1 MAENQEQVE
10 ANEREIPVFT
20 VLKNNC
26 VLKNIFVLDNPP
38 ISSSSA
44 AEISGQKSEIEEIL
58 LVGRHPDCNIK
69 LEHPSIS
76 RFHLRIHS
84 KPSFRSLFVT
94 DLSSVHGTCISGKRI
109 EPGVMMELVRGD
121 TLKLGE
127 SSRLYRLDWVPISY
141 AYKVNDLFAPQ
152 LDELDTVD
160 EETLV
165 ADQDENCLPRE
176 NEWGRDLGDEI
187 EALGRQFY
195 EADLGLSVQEM
206 AAEVENPRSPDMF
219 SNENEEP
226 EMFCNEHEAPEMFCN
241 EHEAPEMFSN
251 ENEISGGQLLSL
263 DVSFSGDEGAGGV
276 RDQDGDGL
284 LLHKD
289 DLGVTMEDRLLCD
302 EETTPPQP
310 EDETDLGLSVQE
322 TAAEVE
328 NPCSPEMFS
337 NENEVPEMFSNENEA
352 PEMFCKEHEAPEMF
366 SNENEA
372 PEMFSNEN
380 EISDGQLLSLDV
392 SFSGDGGA
400 GGVREQDGDGLL
412 LHKDDPGETIEDRPL
427 CEEATTPPWTE
438 DETENVSSPE
448 IRNDEIVFSSIQ
460 QGRILL
466 AETTEASEMN
476 SEKRLGMNIWSRRGK
491 FEGVKIRTSRSKA
504 ICTRIHMSA
513 QIKSLLVE
521 DHANKSMVKDQC
533 GASPSKDDGI
543 FTPDK
548 ENASPDSC
556 LVRSLGSKFD
566 EALKS
571 ETISDEEVFTSD
583 KENTTPNSY
592 LLRSIKNVGSSQEVR
607 RLNLH
612 KPSPLKTAS
621 RGILQE
627 RKSESFAFNGK
638 AAERGPCLPLPVAS
652 HGNLQERKSE
662 ISAFKGKEAEREP
675 FLLLPV
681 ASHGILQERKPDSS
695 AVKGK
700 AAEREPFLPLPV
712 ASRGILQE
720 RKSESSAFKG
730 KAAEREP
737 FLLLPVA
744 STGDDKSTPIT
755 PVRECTVRESRCV
768 DYSKASGK
776 RWIIVVD
783 TGCLLN
789 KKSRRELQLLRG
801 LRGTSLV
808 IPRIVLRELDCMVR
822 RASFLSR
829 MTEASAALQ
838 WIEECMASTAW
849 WIHVQSSAEE
859 SRLVPPTPP
868 AAASAR
874 WFSEEKC
881 AFSACSIPFSP
892 YTLQE
897 IVTPT
902 AADHIL
908 ESAILFKQAM
918 DGQLV
923 LLSDDVTLK
932 IKSMAEG
939 VICETAR
946 EFRGSLVNPFS
957 ARFLYS
963 DSSPR
968 GPTWTCVDDTVL
980 KEKYYPSP
988 TKKATRSGDGAKGLK
1003 LILLHNSNFRK
1014 MRA

>member
-10 ANEREIPVFT
+10 PKEREIPVFT
-20 VLKNNC
+20 VLKNGC

-38 ISSSSA
+38 PISSSSA
-44 AEISGQKSEIEEIL
+44 ADISVQKSEIEEIL
-58 LVGRHPDCNIK
+58 LVGRHPDCNIN

-84 KPSFRSLFVT
+84 KPSSRSLSVT

-109 EPGVMMELVRGD
+109 EPGVTMELVQGD

-127 SSRLYRLDWVPISY
+127 SSRLYKLDWVPISY
-141 AYKVNDLFAPQ
+141 AYEVNGLFEPQ
-152 LDELDTVD
+152 LDELDSVD
-160 EETLV
+160 EKTLV

-176 NEWGRDLGDEI
+176 NEWDRDQGDEI
-187 EALGRQFY
+187 EALGWQFS
-195 EADLGLSVQEM
+195 EADLGLSVQET
-206 AAEVENPRSPDMF
+206 AAEVENPRLPEMF
-219 SNENEEP
+219 SNENEAP
-226 EMFCNEHEAPEMFCN
+226 EMFSNKNEAPEMFSN

-263 DVSFSGDEGAGGV
+263 DMSFSCDEGGGV
-276 RDQDGDGL
+276 WKQDGDGL

-289 DLGVTMEDRLLCD
+289 DLGETMEDRMLRD
-302 EETTPPQP
+302 ESKMPPQP
-310 EDETDLGLSVQE
+310 EDEAE
-322 TAAEVE
+322 T
-328 NPCSPEMFS
+328 
-337 NENEVPEMFSNENEA
+337 
-352 PEMFCKEHEAPEMF
+352 
-366 SNENEA
+366 
-372 PEMFSNEN
+372 
-380 EISDGQLLSLDV
+380 
-392 SFSGDGGA
+392 
-400 GGVREQDGDGLL
+400 
-412 LHKDDPGETIEDRPL
+412 
-427 CEEATTPPWTE
+427 
-438 DETENVSSPE
+438 VSSPE
-448 IRNDEIVFSSIQ
+448 IRNNEIVFSSIQ
-460 QGRILL
+460 KGHMPL
-466 AETTEASEMN
+466 AETMEASEMN

-491 FEGVKIRTSRSKA
+491 FEDVKIRTSRSKA
-504 ICTRIHMSA
+504 ICSSIHMSA
-513 QIKSLLVE
+513 HIRSLLVE
-521 DHANKSMVKDQC
+521 DRANKSTVKDQ
-533 GASPSKDDGI
+533 GGSSPNKDEGI

-571 ETISDEEVFTSD
+571 ESISDEEIFTSD

-592 LLRSIKNVGSSQEVR
+592 LLRSIKNVGSSEEVR
-607 RLNLH
+607 RLNLN
-612 KPSPLKTAS
+612 KPSPLKKAS
-621 RGILQE
+621 RSILQE
-627 RKSESFAFNGK
+627 RKSESSAFNGK
-638 AAERGPCLPLPVAS
+638 AAEREPFLPLPVDS
-652 HGNLQERKSE
+652 R
-662 ISAFKGKEAEREP
+662 
-675 FLLLPV
+675 
-681 ASHGILQERKPDSS
+681 GILQERKPDSS
-695 AVKGK
+695 AFKAKTVEREPFLPLPVASCGILQERKSEISAFKGK

-712 ASRGILQE
+712 I
-720 RKSESSAFKG
+720 
-730 KAAEREP
+730 
-737 FLLLPVA
+737 
-744 STGDDKSTPIT
+744 STGDDKSTPT
-755 PVRECTVRESRCV
+755 PPVRECTVRESRCV
-768 DYSKASGK
+768 DYSKARGN

-822 RASFLSR
+822 RTSFLSR

-874 WFSEEKC
+874 WFSEEKG
-881 AFSACSIPFSP
+881 AFSVSSIPFSP

-939 VICETAR
+939 IICETAR

-968 GPTWTCVDDTVL
+968 GPTWTCVDDTIL

-988 TKKATRSGDGAKGLK
+988 TKKATNSGVGAKGLK

>member
-1 MAENQEQVE
+1 MAENQEQVQPK
-10 ANEREIPVFT
+10 EREIPVFT
-20 VLKNNC
+20 VLKNGC

-38 ISSSSA
+38 PISSSSTA
-44 AEISGQKSEIEEIL
+44 GLEEIL

-69 LEHPSIS
+69 VEHPSIS

-84 KPSFRSLFVT
+84 KPSSRSLSVT
-94 DLSSVHGTCISGKRI
+94 DLSSVHGTYISGKRI
-109 EPGVMMELVRGD
+109 EPGVTMELVRGD

-141 AYKVNDLFAPQ
+141 AYEVNNLFAPQ

-160 EETLV
+160 EETPV

-176 NEWGRDLGDEI
+176 NEWGQDLGNEI
-187 EALGRQFY
+187 EALGWQFS
-195 EADLGLSVQEM
+195 EADLGLAVQ
-206 AAEVENPRSPDMF
+206 EVENARSPEMF
-219 SNENEEP
+219 SNENEAPEMLSKENEAPEMLSNENEAPAMFSNENEGPEMFSNENEGPEMFSNENEAPAMFSNENEGPEMFSNENEGPEMFSNENEAPAMFSNENEGSEMFSNENEGPEMFSNENETP
-226 EMFCNEHEAPEMFCN
+226 EMFCNEHEAPEIFSN
-241 EHEAPEMFSN
+241 ENEEPEMFSN
-251 ENEISGGQLLSL
+251 ENEISRGQLLSL
-263 DVSFSGDEGAGGV
+263 DMSFSCDEGAGGV
-276 RDQDGDGL
+276 WKQDGDGL

-289 DLGVTMEDRLLCD
+289 DLGETMEDTLLCD
-302 EETTPPQP
+302 EATMPPRP
-310 EDETDLGLSVQE
+310 EDEAE
-322 TAAEVE
+322 TV
-328 NPCSPEMFS
+328 N
-337 NENEVPEMFSNENEA
+337 
-352 PEMFCKEHEAPEMF
+352 
-366 SNENEA
+366 
-372 PEMFSNEN
+372 
-380 EISDGQLLSLDV
+380 
-392 SFSGDGGA
+392 
-400 GGVREQDGDGLL
+400 
-412 LHKDDPGETIEDRPL
+412 
-427 CEEATTPPWTE
+427 
-438 DETENVSSPE
+438 SPE
-448 IRNDEIVFSSIQ
+448 IHINEIVFSSIQ
-460 QGRILL
+460 KGHMPL
-466 AETTEASEMN
+466 AETMEASVMN

-491 FEGVKIRTSRSKA
+491 FEDVKIRTSRSKA
-504 ICTRIHMSA
+504 ICTNIHMSA
-513 QIKSLLVE
+513 QIRSLLVE
-521 DHANKSMVKDQC
+521 DRANKSMVKDQC
-533 GASPSKDDGI
+533 GASPNKDEGI

-571 ETISDEEVFTSD
+571 ESISDEEIFGSD
-583 KENTTPNSY
+583 EENTTPNSY
-592 LLRSIKNVGSSQEVR
+592 LLRSIKNVGSSQVVR

-612 KPSPLKTAS
+612 KPSPLKKAS
-621 RGILQE
+621 R
-627 RKSESFAFNGK
+627 S
-638 AAERGPCLPLPVAS
+638 
-652 HGNLQERKSE
+652 
-662 ISAFKGKEAEREP
+662 
-675 FLLLPV
+675 
-681 ASHGILQERKPDSS
+681 
-695 AVKGK
+695 
-700 AAEREPFLPLPV
+700 
-712 ASRGILQE
+712 ILQE

-730 KAAEREP
+730 KEAERQP
-737 FLLLPVA
+737 FLPLPVV
-744 STGDDKSTPIT
+744 STGDDKSTPT
-755 PVRECTVRESRCV
+755 PPVRECTVRESRCV
-768 DYSKASGK
+768 DYSKARGN

-849 WIHVQSSAEE
+849 WIHVQSSADEG
-859 SRLVPPTPP
+859 RLVPPTPP
-868 AAASAR
+868 AAASAHS
-874 WFSEEKC
+874 FSEEKG
-881 AFSACSIPFSP
+881 AFSVGSIPFSP

-897 IVTPT
+897 IITPT

-939 VICETAR
+939 IICETVR

-968 GPTWTCVDDTVL
+968 GPAWTCVDDTIL

-988 TKKATRSGDGAKGLK
+988 TKKATKSGDGAKGLK